1 MIKKAL
7 LIVIVLGIIGI
18 VALSARAPKE
28 FVLKTARI
36 DEASGIVR
44 SILNEGILWT
54 HNDSGGEAS
63 LYAIDTQG
71 NLIATLQ
78 LPGIKNRDWEDI
90 AIYKEPKS
98 GESYLYVGEIGDNSA
113 RYPSVFVYKVPEPL
127 FTDADSI
134 YTAQSVEKIEIT
146 YEDGARDAE
155 ALFIDPHN
163 ADIYIISKRE
173 EQVGLYRVQAPDS
186 KKPNKAVKTAT
197 LPLSWV
203 TAADISPDGKK
214 LLVKTY
220 TSIWQYKLKRDKSG
234 MVVTEGKPK
243 TLPYRVEPQG
253 EAICFDKK
261 GKTYY
266 TLSEAG
272 LDSPQVLYY
281 YK

>member
-7 LIVIVLGIIGI
+7 LIIAVLGIIGI

-28 FVLKTARI
+28 FVLNTARI
-36 DEASGIVR
+36 DEASGIVC
-44 SILNEGILWT
+44 SVLNEDILWT
-54 HNDSGGEAS
+54 HNDSGGQPS
-63 LYAIDTQG
+63 VYAIDTKG

-78 LPGIKNRDWEDI
+78 LPGVRNRDWEDI
-90 AIYKEPKS
+90 AIHKEPKS
-98 GESYLYVGEIGDNSA
+98 KESFLYIGEIGDNA
-113 RYPSVFVYKVPEPL
+113 GKHPSIFIYKVPEPL
-127 FTDADSI
+127 FTNADTLF
-134 YTAQSVEKIEIT
+134 TAKRVEKFEIK

-155 ALFIDPHN
+155 ALFIDPAN
-163 ADIYIISKRE
+163 GDIYIISKRE
-173 EQVGLYRVQAPDS
+173 EQVGVYRVKAPDS
-186 KKPNKAVKTAT
+186 SKLNTAVKTAT

-220 TSIWQYKLKRDKSG
+220 TSIWQYKLKRSTDGSLILNA
-234 MVVTEGKPK
+234 KPQ

-253 EAICFDKK
+253 EAVCFDGN
-261 GKTYY
+261 GKSYY

-272 LDSPQVLYY
+272 AEGPQILYY

>member
-1 MIKKAL
+1 MIKRTL
-7 LIVIVLGIIGI
+7 LIILVLGIIGI

-28 FVLKTARI
+28 HVLKTTRI

-44 SILNEGILWT
+44 SILNDGILWT

-63 LYAIDTQG
+63 VYAIDTQG

-78 LPGIKNRDWEDI
+78 LPGVKNRDWEDI
-90 AIYKEPKS
+90 AIYQEPKS
-98 GESYLYVGEIGDNSA
+98 GESYLYIGEIGDNSA
-113 RYPSVFVYKVPEPL
+113 RYPSIFVYKVPEPL
-127 FTDADSI
+127 FINADSLYI
-134 YTAQSVEKIEIT
+134 AQRVEKFEIK

-155 ALFIDPHN
+155 ALFIDP
-163 ADIYIISKRE
+163 ASGDIYIISKRE
-173 EQVGLYRVQAPDS
+173 EQVGMYRVQAPDS
-186 KKPNKAVKTAT
+186 NKLNTALKTAT

-220 TSIWQYKLKRDKSG
+220 TSIWQYKLNRDKNG
-234 MVVTEGKPK
+234 LIILKPRPK

-253 EAICFDKK
+253 EAVCFDKK
-261 GKTYY
+261 GKGYF

-272 LDSPQVLYY
+272 ADGPQILYY